1 MVIKF
6 GRHISPPDIEAQ
18 LAPDNYLYTHP
29 LKLGFVTQQQFDSW
43 VHPEE
48 MTHPLRGKP

>member
-1 MVIKF
+1 MLRIT
-6 GRHISPPDIEAQ
+6 REANGEVVFKVSGQ
-18 LAPDNYLYTHP
+18 LPAENVTEME
-29 LKLGFVTQQQFDSW
+29 TQQQFDSW